1 MNIEQ
6 NTKASGRRGIAFTV
20 TSSVLSI
27 ALIIATLEIARRNVI
42 PFVADQQRYI
52 VSLEV
57 ALLGIFLTEA
67 LARIISIS
75 LRAPERKQVSARL
88 RLGIRVIGYSVA
100 LVTVISILAANP
112 TLGLS
117 IGAIVG
123 LVIAFA
129 TQNIISNVLAAILIF
144 NTRLIKIGEEI
155 SVTGLTGRVIDIRLS
170 HTVIAIDD
178 DVVYIPNTLMIT
190 SAVRRKKRNGNDEE
204 TS

>member
-52 VSLEV
+52 ISLEV
-57 ALLGIFLTEA
+57 ALLGLFLTEA

-75 LRAPERKQVSARL
+75 LRAPERKQFSARL
-88 RLGIRVIGYSVA
+88 RLGIRITGYSVA

-112 TLGLS
+112 TLGIS

-155 SVTGLTGRVIDIRLS
+155 SV
-170 HTVIAIDD
+170 
-178 DVVYIPNTLMIT
+178 
-190 SAVRRKKRNGNDEE
+190 
-204 TS
+204 

>member
-1 MNIEQ
+1 MKGFYMNIEQ
-6 NTKASGRRGIAFTV
+6 KTKASGRRGIAFTV

-57 ALLGIFLTEA
+57 ALLGLFLTEA

-75 LRAPERKQVSARL
+75 LRAPDRKQFSARL

-129 TQNIISNVLAAILIF
+129 TQNIISNVLAAILIL
-144 NTRLIKIGEEI
+144 NKIGRAH
-155 SVTGLTGRVIDIRLS
+155 V
-170 HTVIAIDD
+170 
-178 DVVYIPNTLMIT
+178 
-190 SAVRRKKRNGNDEE
+190 
-204 TS
+204 